1 VSSAEGQFRNIQKGV
16 VYLAG
21 SGPGDPGLMTVRA
34 AELLRECDCIV
45 YDALVTPEIMASANP
60 LAEKIYVGKRG
71 PIHAVEQS
79 GINAILLQKARSGK
93 SVLRFKG
100 GDPYL
105 FGRGAE
111 EALYLIENG
120 VAVETIPGVTA
131 GIAAPAYAGI
141 PVTHRE
147 HASAVAFVTG
157 HEDPTKPESALD
169 WAALSKVGT
178 LCFYM
183 GIKNLGRIASELSKH
198 LTPTTPVAVIEW
210 GTTRRQRTVTGTLA
224 TIEGVVR
231 ENNIQAPALTVVG
244 QVVQYREK
252 LNFFERAPLFGK
264 RIIVTRARAQASD
277 LADGLRLLGCSIYE
291 FPTIR
296 IAPSEKKDLAA
307 AVIRLAAG
315 DFDWVVLTSVNGIDA
330 LFAEMN
336 RQGLDAR
343 RFKARVAAIGSA
355 TARRLSEHGIT
366 ADLIPPEYVAES
378 IVEALQKVGEIA
390 GRKFLLARA
399 DIARSELPAALQK
412 LGGEVID
419 AEAYQTILETDG
431 QEDALAALEKDQI
444 DAVTFTSAS
453 TARNFAQILGAERLA
468 KLIASQR
475 VEFLSIGPITSKAMT
490 DCGIPIHAEAAVHD
504 IPGLIEACKRE
515 LVKS

>member
-1 VSSAEGQFRNIQKGV
+1 MASQEGQYRDIKKGV

-21 SGPGDPGLMTVRA
+21 SGPGDPGLITVRA
-34 AELLRECDCIV
+34 DELLRGCDCIV
-45 YDALVTPEIMASANP
+45 YDALVTPEIMANANP

-71 PIHAVEQS
+71 AQHAVEQS
-79 GINAILLQKARSGK
+79 GINDILLEKARAGK

-111 EALYLIENG
+111 EALHLIENG
-120 VAVETIPGVTA
+120 VTVETIPGVTA

-141 PVTHRE
+141 PVTHRD

-183 GIKNLGRIASELSKH
+183 GIKNLGRIATELSKH
-198 LTPTTPVAVIEW
+198 ITSETPVAVIEW

-224 TIEGVVR
+224 TIEKIVR
-231 ENNIQAPALTVVG
+231 ENGIQAPALTVVG

-277 LADGLRLLGCSIYE
+277 LADGLRVLGCSVYE

-296 IAPSEKKDLAA
+296 IAPSENGELAA
-307 AVIRLAAG
+307 SVKRLATG
-315 DFDWVVLTSVNGIDA
+315 EFDWVVLTSVNGVDA
-330 LFAEMN
+330 LFTEIN
-336 RQGLDAR
+336 KQGFDAR
-343 RFKARVAAIGSA
+343 RFKARAAAIGSA
-355 TARRLSEHGIT
+355 TARRLGEMGVM

-378 IVEALQKVGEIA
+378 IVESLLKVGEIS
-390 GRKFLLARA
+390 GRKFLLTRA
-399 DIARSELPAALQK
+399 DLARSELPVALKK
-412 LGGEVID
+412 LGGDVTE
-419 AEAYQTILETDG
+419 AEAYCTILETEG
-431 QEDALAALEKDQI
+431 QEDALAALSNGTI

-453 TARNFAQILGAERLA
+453 TARNFAQILGAEQLA
-468 KLIASQR
+468 KTIASKR
-475 VEFLSIGPITSKAMT
+475 INFLSIGPITSKAMIE
-490 DCGIPIHAEAAVHD
+490 CGIPIHAEAAIHD
-504 IPGLIEACKRE
+504 IPGLLEICKTS
-515 LVKS
+515 VK